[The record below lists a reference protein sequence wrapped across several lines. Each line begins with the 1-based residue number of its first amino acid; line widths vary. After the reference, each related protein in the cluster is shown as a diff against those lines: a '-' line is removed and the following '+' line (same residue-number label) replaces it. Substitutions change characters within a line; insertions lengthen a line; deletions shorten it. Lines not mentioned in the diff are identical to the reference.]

1 MKSIKVY
8 GKEYP
13 MRITMGAMR
22 RFKRATGKDISQTG
36 SDIDLLATF
45 MWCCVASACNADG
58 VPFDLDADKFADG
71 LDLEDFNQFQESM
84 SGDAAGD
91 ASAGDVAT
99 DASAGGMAADVAGAE
114 ASGGSRG
121 DAKKKG

>member
-1 MKSIKVY
+1 
-8 GKEYP
+8 

-91 ASAGDVAT
+91 ASAGDSSADASAGDAAT
-99 DASAGGMAADVAGAE
+99 DASAGGMAADAAGAE
-114 ASGGSRG
+114 ASGSSRG

>member
-1 MKSIKVY
+1 MKKITVY

-22 RFKRATGKDISQTG
+22 RFKRETGKDISQTG

-58 VPFDLDADKFADG
+58 VPFDMDADKFADG
-71 LDLEDFNQFQESM
+71 LNLEDFNQFQESM
-84 SGDAAGD
+84 AADPADGDAP
-91 ASAGDVAT
+91 
-99 DASAGGMAADVAGAE
+99 AGGVADGT
-114 ASGGSRG
+114 RT
-121 DAKKKG
+121 KKKAAPQGQR